1 MMEWSLYGVLFPPLL
16 LSAALAALGV
26 AVMRVIMGATGL
38 YRAVWHPALFDAAAF
53 VLLLAGVDRLVSGW

>member
-1 MMEWSLYGVLFPPLL
+1 
-16 LSAALAALGV
+16 
-26 AVMRVIMGATGL
+26 MRVIMGATGL